1 MIENGRC
8 FPSLQMLRQIASAL
22 KVDSLDL
29 FDKDGFEFQ
38 NLEILRKNM
47 IENIVNCVNK
57 TFDEIK

>member
-1 MIENGRC
+1 
-8 FPSLQMLRQIASAL
+8 MLRQIVSAL